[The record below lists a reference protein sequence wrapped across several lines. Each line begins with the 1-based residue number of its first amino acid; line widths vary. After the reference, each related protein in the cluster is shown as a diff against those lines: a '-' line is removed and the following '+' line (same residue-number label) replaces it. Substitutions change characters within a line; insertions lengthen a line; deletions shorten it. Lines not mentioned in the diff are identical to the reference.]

1 MVLNNKEFQAQVE
14 NEFSLLKCRSDN
26 FTEMTEL
33 TKFIEDYDIYEL
45 ESLFIKNLF
54 VDSIIKADTVGNPD
68 LDNIVFGLLSNTK
81 YDFNK
86 YDKFD
91 DAVEFVSMSGTASLR
106 EFRRRYT
113 EKGNAPYGYY
123 NISIIPEC
131 LVKPFNAD
139 VLIPIYKKLCD
150 RVFHE
155 YITKKDI
162 KTIIAIGGKYD
173 IEVMGTLEYDPVNT
187 SIYYEFN
194 AQPCAET
201 VIDIDT
207 AVIDKMTINEHL
219 KNFLKLF
226 TRKYF
231 VRVGATDILNNLEDW
246 LKKCDEED
254 CEKSFVKGVVYAL
267 VETIIYNMGPKTLA
281 NYMYNA
287 TVREEDCVY
296 VSDILYDIGE
306 SIEGMSTYRMAPLIK
321 AYNNKLVNAAKKV
334 AAEMKN
340 RSQFSKVITIH
351 GLEMLV
357 TGSYICTV
365 DRKDYYISTQPMIS
379 FKFKIRPTDKAL
391 KDDTKSVET
400 ENGEG

>member
-1 MVLNNKEFQAQVE
+1 MVLNNKEFQAQFE
-14 NEFSLLKCRSDN
+14 NEFNILKCRSDN

-33 TKFIEDYDIYEL
+33 TKFIEEYDICEL
-45 ESLFIKNLF
+45 KSLFIKNLF
-54 VDSIIKADTVGNPD
+54 IDSIIKADTVGNPG
-68 LDNIVFGLLSNTK
+68 LDDTVFGLLSNTE

-91 DAVEFVSMSGTASLR
+91 ESAEFVSMSGTASLL
-106 EFRRRYT
+106 EFRCRCIDN
-113 EKGNAPYGYY
+113 GNASYGYFG
-123 NISIIPEC
+123 ISIIPEC
-131 LVKPFNAD
+131 LAKQFNAVD
-139 VLIPIYKKLCD
+139 MIPKYKKLCD

-162 KTIIAIGGKYD
+162 RTTITIGGKYD
-173 IEVMGTLEYDPVNT
+173 IEVMGTLEYNPNT
-187 SIYYEFN
+187 TSVYYEFN
-194 AQPCAET
+194 ARPCAET

-207 AVIDKMTINEHL
+207 AVIDKMTIDKHL

-254 CEKSFVKGVVYAL
+254 CEKSFVKGVVYAS

-379 FKFKIRPTDKAL
+379 FKFKIQPIDKEAA
-391 KDDTKSVET
+391 KSI
-400 ENGEG
+400 ENED